1 MTDRDEIK
9 AIVKESIRTETG
21 YSGLM
26 EEQMSASEIEGW
38 DSLAHVRIMFRIDL
52 NLGTQIDI
60 NQTYAIETISEL
72 VDLFLKE
79 L

>member
-21 YSGLM
+21 YSGPM

>member
-1 MTDRDEIK
+1 MDRDEIK
-9 AIVKESIRTETG
+9 TIVMQSIRTETE
-21 YSGLM
+21 YSGPI
-26 EEQMSASEIEGW
+26 EEQMSATEIEGW

-52 NLGTQIDI
+52 NLGMQIDI
-60 NQTYAIETISEL
+60 NQTYAIKTISEL

>member
-1 MTDRDEIK
+1 MDRDEIK
-9 AIVKESIRTETG
+9 TIVKESIRTETG
-21 YSGLM
+21 YSGPI

-72 VDLFLKE
+72 IDLFLKE

>member
-1 MTDRDEIK
+1 MTDREEIK
-9 AIVKESIRTETG
+9 TIVKESIRTETG
-21 YSGLM
+21 YGGPI
-26 EEQMSASEIEGW
+26 EGQMSATEIEGW

>member
-1 MTDRDEIK
+1 MDRDEIK
-9 AIVKESIRTETG
+9 TIVKESIRTETG
-21 YSGLM
+21 YRGPI

-38 DSLAHVRIMFRIDL
+38 DSLAHVRIMFRIDI